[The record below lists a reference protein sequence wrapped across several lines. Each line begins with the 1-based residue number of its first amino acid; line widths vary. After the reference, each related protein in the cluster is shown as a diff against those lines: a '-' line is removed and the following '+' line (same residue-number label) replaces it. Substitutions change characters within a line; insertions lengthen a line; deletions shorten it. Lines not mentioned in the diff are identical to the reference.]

1 MICRGCAGSD
11 TVRVLDLG
19 AVPAADHF
27 PPERSAI
34 DSCESAH
41 PLAMELCLR
50 CGLAQLA
57 EDDTTP
63 EEPRG
68 VEPLA
73 LRNQAADAVRTV
85 AVSGFLD
92 GDTVLE
98 FGSPHGGSWLG
109 LLAARGFCPPPP
121 GKPASVV
128 LDCFGLMHEAHQ
140 RTALR
145 HRADATASDGVL
157 LLQFHSLAAIV
168 THGQWNALRHGHYAY
183 YSLTA
188 LQRLLGEV
196 GMSLSSAWEFDLYGG
211 TVLVAARHGIR
222 SDTSPAVRRILAAEH
237 ELGVCTPHTLGR
249 LQRAADDHARVLHDW
264 LDAMADHGRRV
275 YAYGAASRAVAL
287 FGRASIDRRLV
298 GAVADASPAKQGRRM
313 PGTNVPIISPAALV
327 AADPDLVLLTVAD
340 LAEEVQAQFPQLSGK
355 WVVDITDGDGP
366 NEDPALIPGPQQ
378 SCWNRLRTYPAV

>member
-19 AVPAADHF
+19 CTPAADHF
-27 PPERSAI
+27 PPEWSAI

-41 PLAMELCLR
+41 PLAMELCRR

-57 EDDTTP
+57 QDDTTP
-63 EEPRG
+63 EEPQG

-73 LRNQAADAVRTV
+73 LRTQAADAVRTV

-109 LLAARGFCPPPP
+109 LLASRGFCPPPP
-121 GKPASVV
+121 GRPASVV
-128 LDCFGLMHEAHQ
+128 LDCFGLMHEACQ
-140 RTALR
+140 RSALR
-145 HRADATASDGVL
+145 ERMNATASDGVL

-188 LQRLLGEV
+188 LQRMLTDV

-211 TVLVAARHGIR
+211 TVLAAARHGIR
-222 SDTSPAVRRILAAEH
+222 SDTSPAVRRILSVENA
-237 ELGVCTPHTLGR
+237 LGVCKPRTLGR
-249 LQRAADDHARVLHDW
+249 LQRDADDHVRSLRGW
-264 LDAMADHGRRV
+264 LDTMHGHGRRV

-287 FGRASIDRRLV
+287 FSRAGVDRQLV
-298 GAVADASPAKQGRRM
+298 GGVADVSRAKQGRRM
-313 PGTNVPIISPAALV
+313 PGTDVPIISPEQLV
-327 AADPDLVLLTVAD
+327 DEDPDWVLLTLPD
-340 LAEEVQAQFPQLSGK
+340 LLPEIRTK
-355 WVVDITDGDGP
+355 Y
-366 NEDPALIPGPQQ
+366 PALDGRWILDLPSIPIGGDEEWRSGRSTSHPC
-378 SCWNRLRTYPAV
+378 SG

>member
-1 MICRGCAGSD
+1 MICRGCVGSD

-128 LDCFGLMHEAHQ
+128 LDCFGLMHEVHQ

-145 HRADATASDGVL
+145 HRADSTASDGVL
-157 LLQFHSLAAIV
+157 LVQFHSLAAIV

-188 LQRLLGEV
+188 LQRLLGDV

-222 SDTSPAVRRILAAEH
+222 SDTSPAVRRILAAEN
-237 ELGVCTPHTLGR
+237 ELGVCTPRTLGR
-249 LQRAADDHARVLHDW
+249 LQHAADDHARALHDW
-264 LDAMADHGRRV
+264 LDAMAGHGRRV

-287 FGRASIDRRLV
+287 FGRAGIDRRLV

-313 PGTNVPIISPAALV
+313 PGTNVPIISPTELV

-340 LAEEVQAQFPQLSGK
+340 LAEEVQTQLPQLTGK
-355 WVVDITDGDGP
+355 WVVDIPDGDGL
-366 NEDPALIPGPQQ
+366 NADRALTRGPQQ
-378 SCWNRLRTYPAV
+378 PCWNRLRTYPAV

>member
-19 AVPAADHF
+19 CMPAADHF
-27 PPERSAI
+27 PPQWSPI
-34 DSCESAH
+34 DPCESAH

-57 EDDTTP
+57 DDDTTP
-63 EEPRG
+63 EEPHG

-85 AVSGFLD
+85 AVSGHLD

-109 LLAARGFCPPPP
+109 LLAERGFCPPAP
-121 GKPASVV
+121 GRPASVV

-145 HRADATASDGVL
+145 ERANATASDGIL

-188 LQRLLGEV
+188 LQHMLGDV

-211 TVLVAARHGIR
+211 TVLVAARHGVR
-222 SDTSPAVRRILAAEH
+222 SVTSAAVWKILSAED
-237 ELGVCTPHTLGR
+237 ELGVCTPQSLGR
-249 LQRAADDHARVLHDW
+249 LQREADDHGRMLHDW
-264 LDAMADHGRRV
+264 LDTMAGHGRRV

-287 FGRASIDRRLV
+287 FSRAGIDRRLV
-298 GAVADASPAKQGRRM
+298 GAVGDASPTKQGRRM
-313 PGTNVPIISPAALV
+313 PGTDVPIISPAELV
-327 AADPDLVLLTVAD
+327 AADPDLVLLT
-340 LAEEVQAQFPQLSGK
+340 LPELYAEVRQELPELEGR
-355 WVVDITDGDGP
+355 WVVDRADGNRP
-366 NEDPALIPGPQQ
+366 DPAHALAHGGQQ
-378 SCWNRLRTYPAV
+378 SG

>member
-19 AVPAADHF
+19 AVPAADNF
-27 PPERSAI
+27 PPKRSAI

-63 EEPRG
+63 EEPHG
-68 VEPLA
+68 IEPLA

-109 LLAARGFCPPPP
+109 LLASRGFCPPPP
-121 GKPASVV
+121 GRPASVV
-128 LDCFGLMHEAHQ
+128 LDCFGLMHEACQ
-140 RTALR
+140 RSALR
-145 HRADATASDGVL
+145 ERANATASDGVL

-188 LQRLLGEV
+188 LQRMLTDV
-196 GMSLSSAWEFDLYGG
+196 GMSVSHAWEFDLYGG
-211 TVLVAARHGIR
+211 TVLVAARHGAR
-222 SDTSPAVRRILAAEH
+222 PATSHTVRRILAAEKT
-237 ELGVCTPHTLGR
+237 LGVCDPRALRR
-249 LQRAADDHARVLHDW
+249 LQLAADGHASTLRTW
-264 LDAMADHGRRV
+264 LATMADRGQRV

-287 FGRASIDRRLV
+287 FSRAGVDHRVLC
-298 GAVADASPAKQGRRM
+298 AVADASPAKQGRRM
-313 PGTNVPIISPAALV
+313 PGTDVPIISPGQLL
-327 AADPDLVLLTVAD
+327 DSSPEWVLLTLPD
-340 LAEEVQAQFPQLSGK
+340 LLPEVRRDYPALEGK
-355 WVVDITDGDGP
+355 WITDLPCNYEHRDGVRR
-366 NEDPALIPGPQQ
+366 G
-378 SCWNRLRTYPAV
+378 

>member
-19 AVPAADHF
+19 CTPAADHF
-27 PPERSAI
+27 PSEWSAI

-41 PLAMELCLR
+41 PLAMELCRR

-63 EEPRG
+63 EEPHG

-73 LRNQAADAVRTV
+73 LRKQAADAVRTV

-121 GKPASVV
+121 GRPASVV
-128 LDCFGLMHEAHQ
+128 LDCFGLMHEACQ
-140 RTALR
+140 RSALR
-145 HRADATASDGVL
+145 ERVNATASDGVL

-168 THGQWNALRHGHYAY
+168 THRQWNALRHGHYAY

-188 LQRLLGEV
+188 LQRMLTDV
-196 GMSLSSAWEFDLYGG
+196 GMSVSHAWEFDLYGG
-211 TVLVAARHGIR
+211 TVLIAARHGVR
-222 SDTSPAVRRILAAEH
+222 SDTSHTVHDILAAEH
-237 ELGVCTPHTLGR
+237 ALGVCEPRTLR
-249 LQRAADDHARVLHDW
+249 ILQQAADGHAGALHSW
-264 LDAMADHGRRV
+264 LATMAGRGQRV

-287 FGRASIDRRLV
+287 FSRAGVDHRMLC
-298 GAVADASPAKQGRRM
+298 AVADASPTKQGRRM
-313 PGTNVPIISPAALV
+313 PGTDVPIISPAQLLAD
-327 AADPDLVLLTVAD
+327 DPDVVLLTIAD
-340 LAEEVQAQFPQLSGK
+340 LLPEVQSQLPGLTGK
-355 WVVDITDGDGP
+355 WVVDIADGDRP
-366 NEDPALIPGPQQ
+366 DADHALAHGGQQ
-378 SCWNRLRTYPAV
+378 PRWNTLRTYPAV